1 MQHDSFVCD
10 ISLTYTCHSS
20 SIHQTPIYI
29 DDLYTSIYQT
39 QLTHTWDTTHVY
51 GCRVWYTD
59 VYRSSMYIDVYRS
72 SMYIDVYIYI
82 YTHLYTRHDS
92 PIPGTRLT
100 YTRDMPHLYLGHDSF
115 ICHRHPYCT
124 QHQDFWTSCTKQ
136 RPWLQEMVF
145 FFFCTGNLS
154 VLQGN
159 VSCSARECVFEGGDK
174 DFWTSGIGFSRGKWS
189 IFKGMCVVP

>member
-1 MQHDSFVCD
+1 VPWLIHTWCDSYHVTWLIHMQHDSFVCD

-51 GCRVWYTD
+51 GCRGWYTD
-59 VYRSSMYIDVYRS
+59 VYRSSIYIDVYRS

-145 FFFCTGNLS
+145 FFFCTGNVS
-154 VLQGN
+154 VL
-159 VSCSARECVFEGGDK
+159 
-174 DFWTSGIGFSRGKWS
+174 
-189 IFKGMCVVP
+189 